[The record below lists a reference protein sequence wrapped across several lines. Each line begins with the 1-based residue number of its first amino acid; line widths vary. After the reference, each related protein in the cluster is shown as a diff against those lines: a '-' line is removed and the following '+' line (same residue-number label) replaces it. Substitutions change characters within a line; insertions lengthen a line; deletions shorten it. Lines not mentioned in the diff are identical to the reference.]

1 MRDAFVRV
9 LTEEMERNDRIVL
22 ITGDL
27 GFGVLRPL
35 WERFPD
41 RMVNAGIAE
50 QGMVS
55 MAAGLAATGRTVIV
69 YSIGNFPT
77 LRPLEQIRNDCAYH
91 RADVKIVCVGGGF
104 VYGSL
109 GMSHHATEDM
119 SVMRAIPDVCCF
131 TPGDP
136 AETEAVTRAMLRIPG
151 TCYLRLGRGN
161 EPKVHPAPVE
171 GWTIPKALTLREG
184 SDIALLS
191 AGGILTQA
199 MDAAERL
206 AEYYEVTVYTTCALD
221 YTTWANHYPA
231 GEETINGVR
240 VKRWPVRKERKQERF
255 DRKRTAALL
264 EAHGVREC
272 KLVICG
278 YEFYEA
284 AKNERRGVID
294 IIDSSRVPLI
304 GAVPYDRTLMLSN
317 ERGVKAP
324 EESDASMAFL
334 NIACRLC
341 GERVRLF
348 DGISNVKRRKIL

>member
-9 LTEEMERNDRIVL
+9 LAEEMERNDRIVL

-136 AETEAVTRAMLRIPG
+136 AETEAVTRAMLRTPG

-206 AEYYEVTVYTTCALD
+206 AEKGISAKVVSFPCLKPLDKETVNGLLASFRVLVTVEENTV
-221 YTTWANHYPA
+221 A
-231 GEETINGVR
+231 GGFGSAVCEIAAEEGNGCR
-240 VKRWPVRKERKQERF
+240 VGRIGLQDCFATVVGDQQYLRQTYGM
-255 DRKRTAALL
+255 DGAA
-264 EAHGVREC
+264 
-272 KLVICG
+272 I
-278 YEFYEA
+278 A
-284 AKNERRGVID
+284 AK
-294 IIDSSRVPLI
+294 S
-304 GAVPYDRTLMLSN
+304 
-317 ERGVKAP
+317 
-324 EESDASMAFL
+324 EEL
-334 NIACRLC
+334 L
-341 GERVRLF
+341 
-348 DGISNVKRRKIL
+348 DGKRQEG